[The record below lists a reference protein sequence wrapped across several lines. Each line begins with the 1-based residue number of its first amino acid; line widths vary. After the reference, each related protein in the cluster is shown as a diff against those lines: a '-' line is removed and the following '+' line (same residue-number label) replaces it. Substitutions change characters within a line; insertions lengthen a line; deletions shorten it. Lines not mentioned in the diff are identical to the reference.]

1 MRLFLTISLLLTA
14 WVFQLSMGILWKAD
28 FFASAPAVGNPQ
40 SEIRPELSAAIAKL
54 WRGGKTEDLPTAIHD
69 GDEKTFSVL
78 TPEKGD
84 SELAV
89 GLEWESPVKIN
100 GLEVL
105 YATLNG
111 TAYDP
116 LPEFQSLQYRD
127 GNQWHLLDSTIRIDY
142 RQEGKFAP
150 YQKSGLVSWNYRF
163 EPVDARGI
171 RLALNKTTSRV
182 PWHQRYVIREIKPY
196 FSTARI
202 EERAKVTVV
211 KMPEP
216 PEPDE
221 SLINWGSVEQGAT
234 RSQDAKGSLVSW
246 PRPKLV
252 DEVVLPLKELPGP
265 LQWWDDQNWRDI
277 PIANLESRGSQPSW
291 LKAKFPPIAVR
302 RLRLASLPAS
312 IPLQIHLSR
321 SGREYFER
329 VYRSGQDMLMERI
342 LQSPEEPDFA
352 GVASLLLPLDMH
364 SSVIGRPGDPIEC
377 LVRWNGTLVEI
388 ENGDRGAWNTGA
400 KESDPGKNE
409 WVDRWIA
416 FAADGELFGTDIN
429 RTGRSFLDGF
439 LPALVTLVQK
449 DGIKFE
455 EEVFTTAPNDSIYAQ
470 ILTLRVS
477 NPGKV
482 SRKTTFSLLMGRRWS
497 AEAGHRRGPNGD
509 SPSPMSFDPLFTGYR
524 VEPDNRIIRNPSG
537 EIVLYAEAPFQW
549 GGTSREN
556 SLSYELQIE
565 AGQSSEFH
573 FVIPS
578 VNAPV
583 KESAA
588 VKQVS
593 VRESRERFRKY
604 WRQLLEGKARLDL
617 PEQPLNDLYKNLLAQ
632 AMIVLR
638 DGQRLKYGAY
648 WYEDYFG
655 LEEGW
660 PIVALAQYG
669 HLDQAQSAIEIMLSP
684 ELMDKSNYHHQY
696 RNGLGAMYA
705 SQVYRLSRDRQWLA
719 TIRPRLIELAEW
731 TARTRRQT
739 ADSSGEYRGLL
750 PKHAYGG
757 DISTPAYSLYSNATC
772 WRGLQETGSVLRE
785 LGDTE
790 LAEKYLKD
798 ARDYRRTI
806 DLVAA
811 QNTNRQVSPPFVPLA
826 FDIGSADSKDY
837 KKVETPYPFI
847 PADPLGNYWILFAP
861 LLLETG
867 VFPAG
872 SPGAQ
877 AIRDTMEQHGG
888 LLAGLARFYRGVD
901 HIYGFGYPLQLY
913 DKGDRKKF
921 QGAVYSNL
929 AHGNSRDGYSS
940 PEVAGV
946 FPLRTSNLTSQKL
959 FHETIWTW
967 DLYSQGWLEEGFGGN
982 SVGSEPLSAGAGTAL
997 QLIRKMI
1004 INEELDADSTP
1015 TGTLELLKMAPSK
1028 WLGNGKKIVI
1038 ERMPTCFGEVSLSLQ
1053 SQLASG
1059 KLSGRYDAN
1068 SLSSL
1073 KKTVLWLRHPGARP
1087 IKAVRYNGQSQSGF
1101 GTDFITLPVTG
1112 VVEFEVEFESV
1123 GKGH

>member
-1 MRLFLTISLLLTA
+1 MRHLLTTSLLLTA
-14 WVFQLSMGILWKAD
+14 CMFQSSTGILRRTD
-28 FFASAPAVGNPQ
+28 FLASTASVGDPQ
-40 SEIRPELSAAIAKL
+40 SELQPVLSGAIAKL
-54 WRGGKTEDLPTAIHD
+54 WRGGKAENFPAAVHD
-69 GDEKTFSVL
+69 GDEETYSVL
-78 TPEKGD
+78 TPEKED
-84 SELAV
+84 SELGV

-100 GLEVL
+100 GLEVF

-111 TAYDP
+111 TAYEP
-116 LPEFQSLQYRD
+116 QPEFQSVQYWD
-127 GNQWHLLDSTIRIDY
+127 GNQWHLLDSTIHIDY

-150 YQKSGLVSWNYRF
+150 YQRSGLVSWNYRF

-171 RLALNKTTSRV
+171 RLSLNQTSSRI
-182 PWHQRYVIREIKPY
+182 PWQQRYVIREIKPY
-196 FSTARI
+196 FSTDRTQ
-202 EERAKVTVV
+202 ERAKINIV

-216 PEPDE
+216 IEPDE
-221 SLINWGSVEQGAT
+221 SLINWGSTEQGAS
-234 RSQDAKGSLVSW
+234 RSQDAKGSLISW
-246 PRPKLV
+246 SRPKLV

-265 LQWWDDQNWRDI
+265 LQWWDGQSWRDI
-277 PIANLESRGSQPSW
+277 SIANLESGDSQPPA
-291 LKAKFPPIAVR
+291 LKARFLPIAVR
-302 RLRLASLPAS
+302 RLRLAGLPAS
-312 IPLQIHLSR
+312 TPLQIYLSR
-321 SGREYFER
+321 SGREYYER
-329 VYRSGQDMLMERI
+329 VYRSGRDLLMERI
-342 LQSPEEPDFA
+342 LHSPEEPDYA

-388 ENGDRGAWNTGA
+388 ENGDKGAWNTGA

-416 FAADGELFGTDIN
+416 FAADGELFGTNFN
-429 RTGRSFLDGF
+429 RTSRSYLDGF
-439 LPALVTLVQK
+439 LPALVTLYQK
-449 DGIKFE
+449 DGIKYE
-455 EEVFTTAPNDSIYAQ
+455 EEVFTTTPGDSIYAQ
-470 ILTLRVS
+470 ILILRVS

-482 SRKTTFSLLMGRRWS
+482 SNKTTFSLLMGRRCS
-497 AEAGHRRGPNGD
+497 AVAGHRRGPSGD
-509 SPSPMSFDPLFTGYR
+509 GPSPMSFDPLITGYR
-524 VEPDNRIIRNPSG
+524 VDPDNRIVRNSNG
-537 EIVLYAEAPFQW
+537 EIVLYAETPFHW

-556 SLSYELQIE
+556 SLSCELQLE
-565 AGQSSEFH
+565 AGQTREFH

-583 KESAA
+583 KETAA
-588 VKQVS
+588 VNKVS
-593 VRESRERFRKY
+593 VRESREFFRKY
-604 WRQLLEGKARLDL
+604 WQHMLEGKARLDL

-638 DGQRLKYGAY
+638 DGQELKYGAY

-669 HLDQAQSAIEIMLSP
+669 HMDQAQSAIEIMLSP

-731 TARTRRQT
+731 TGRTRRQT
-739 ADSSGEYRGLL
+739 GNNNGEFQGLL

-772 WRGLQETGSVLRE
+772 WRGLQETGSLLNE
-785 LGDTE
+785 MDDTE
-790 LAEKYLKD
+790 LAKKYLED

-806 DLVAA
+806 DQVAA
-811 QNTNRQVSPPFVPLA
+811 HNTNRQVSPPFVPLA
-826 FDIGSADSKDY
+826 FDIGSTDSRDY

-867 VFPAG
+867 VFPAD
-872 SPGAQ
+872 SPSAQ
-877 AIRDTMEQHGG
+877 AIRETMEQHGG

-913 DKGDRKKF
+913 EKGDRKKF
-921 QGAVYSNL
+921 QATVYSVL
-929 AHGNSRDGYSS
+929 AHGSSRDCYST

-946 FPLRTSNLTSQKL
+946 FPLRTSNLASQDL
-959 FHETIWTW
+959 FHATIWTW
-967 DLYSQGWLEEGFGGN
+967 DLYSQGWGEEGFGAN

-997 QLIRKMI
+997 QLIRRMI
-1004 INEELDADSTP
+1004 INEELDGDSMP
-1015 TGTLELLKMAPSK
+1015 AGTLELLKMAPSK
-1028 WLGNGKKIVI
+1028 WLENGKKIVI
-1038 ERMPTCFGEVSLSLQ
+1038 EKMPTCFGEVSLSLQ
-1053 SQLASG
+1053 SELASG
-1059 KLSGRYDAN
+1059 KVSGRYDA
-1068 SLSSL
+1068 SSL
-1073 KKTVLWLRHPGARP
+1073 ASPKKVVLWLRHPDAHP
-1087 IKAVRYNGQSQSGF
+1087 TKAVRFNGQSQSGF
-1101 GTDFITLPVTG
+1101 GKDFITLPVTG
-1112 VVEFEVEFESV
+1112 IVDFEVEFEPM